1 VWRTILINRL
11 KVSWSDIPGWITF
24 LSILPVLLVV
34 VYLLV
39 AWAIVDSPWTDKL

>member
-1 VWRTILINRL
+1 
-11 KVSWSDIPGWITF
+11 VSWSDIPGWITF

-39 AWAIVDSPWTDKL
+39 AWAIVFAQSIWAAAQ